1 METLLVTLR
10 KLGYEKG
17 TTEESLADCCYVS
30 DANPVVTYNLDR
42 KIPVNTA
49 RITLLGWLLKQLD
62 GETDD
67 IREIVEQIRAI
78 YPTASEHLILVGSE
92 EPDSLTILQMLAD
105 LVVQARHDCY
115 DDASLL
121 AYSDKLMGHVCQN

>member
-1 METLLVTLR
+1 MDSLLVTLR

-17 TTEESLADCCYVS
+17 TTEESLSDCCNVS

-67 IREIVEQIRAI
+67 VREIVEQIRAI
-78 YPTASEHLILVGSE
+78 DPTASEHLILVGSE
-92 EPDSLTILQMLAD
+92 EPDSLAILQMLAD
-105 LVVQARHDCY
+105 LVV
-115 DDASLL
+115 
-121 AYSDKLMGHVCQN
+121 